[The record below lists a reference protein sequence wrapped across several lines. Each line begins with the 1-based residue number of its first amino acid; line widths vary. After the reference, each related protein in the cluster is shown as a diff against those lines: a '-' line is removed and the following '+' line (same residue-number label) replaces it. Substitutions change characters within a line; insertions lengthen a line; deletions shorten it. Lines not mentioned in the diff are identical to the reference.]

1 MVMIEAAT
9 PPAAADAAN
18 PDIGSEIISSFVLE
32 LELELARC
40 DDLLLPN
47 LAIMIISYSIYFAL
61 NLKILCRR
69 GGGNFYR
76 CALRGYPVPN
86 MHNNLN
92 LVT

>member
-32 LELELARC
+32 LELELLLARC

-47 LAIMIISYSIYFAL
+47 LAILIYILCIYFVAAF
-61 NLKILCRR
+61 I
-69 GGGNFYR
+69 Y
-76 CALRGYPVPN
+76 YVV
-86 MHNNLN
+86 H
-92 LVT
+92 